1 MEKLKE
7 IALALLM
14 TDLGYMA
21 DGVPQVVK
29 EFIESKLDAAAE
41 RIKEMGISLDAD
53 NAAHRDLWVG
63 YAAYLYRHRDTDRPM
78 PRSLRLAI
86 NDAKVSAATKE
97 AAR

>member
-7 IALALLM
+7 TALALLM
-14 TDLGYMA
+14 TDLGYMV
-21 DGVPQVVK
+21 GSVPQVVK
-29 EFIESKLDAAAE
+29 DLIAGKLDAAAE
-41 RIKEMGISLDAD
+41 RIKEMGINLEAD

-86 NDAKVSAATKE
+86 NDAKVAAATKGAE
-97 AAR
+97 T

>member
-7 IALALLM
+7 AALALLM
-14 TDLGYMA
+14 TDLGYMV
-21 DGVPQVVK
+21 DSVPQVVK
-29 EFIESKLDAAAE
+29 DLIASKLDAAAE
-41 RIKEMGISLDAD
+41 RIKEMGINLEAD

-86 NDAKVSAATKE
+86 NDAKVAAATKG
-97 AAR
+97 AGT